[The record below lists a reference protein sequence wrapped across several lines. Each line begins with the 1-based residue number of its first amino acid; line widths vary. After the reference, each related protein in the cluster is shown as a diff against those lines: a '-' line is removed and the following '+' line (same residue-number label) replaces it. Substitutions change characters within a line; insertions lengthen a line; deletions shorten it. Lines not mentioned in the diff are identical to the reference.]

1 MYLTGFGI
9 VLIFFIVG
17 ALFVGLALFVSA
29 IIRPS
34 HPTDEKLMTYE
45 SGEVPI
51 GTPWVQ
57 LNPRFYIIGLAY
69 LIFDV
74 EVVLL
79 FPWAVVNGS
88 FGWYAF
94 WVMVAFVVI
103 LILGLV
109 YDWAKGYLEWD
120 KPNPE
125 IPVLDRLVIKRKKE
139 TQDINKV

>member
-9 VLIFFIVG
+9 VLVFFIVG

-34 HPTDEKLMTYE
+34 HPADEKLMTYE